1 MVNSIGSQNQL
12 VKIWTNQK
20 CHEDQDQIAREV
32 PVALVY
38 NDISHVVMMA
48 TPTDLEAFAIGFSL
62 SEKIIK
68 SVGEVYSIE
77 VSEGDL
83 GIEISL
89 KVSNRSFE
97 KLKERRRNS
106 IGRTGCGVCGVE
118 SLKQI
123 ELAHAPVLAN
133 CELSHAAIDAATRL
147 MENYQPL
154 QSATGAV
161 HGAAWCD
168 EGGNILKL
176 LEDVGRHNA
185 LDKLI
190 GNLALEEKLTQQELN
205 MGFALVSSRASY
217 EMVQKVASVNISVL
231 VAVSAPTNLAIN
243 LANKADL
250 TLVGFA
256 RDGRHICYTNAK
268 RLKSA

>member
-12 VKIWTNQK
+12 VEIWTNQK

-77 VSEGDL
+77 VSESDL

-106 IGRTGCGVCGVE
+106 IGRTGCGC
-118 SLKQI
+118 
-123 ELAHAPVLAN
+123 
-133 CELSHAAIDAATRL
+133 
-147 MENYQPL
+147 
-154 QSATGAV
+154 
-161 HGAAWCD
+161 
-168 EGGNILKL
+168 L
-176 LEDVGRHNA
+176 LY
-185 LDKLI
+185 
-190 GNLALEEKLTQQELN
+190 T
-205 MGFALVSSRASY
+205 SPS
-217 EMVQKVASVNISVL
+217 
-231 VAVSAPTNLAIN
+231 P
-243 LANKADL
+243 
-250 TLVGFA
+250 
-256 RDGRHICYTNAK
+256 RD
-268 RLKSA
+268 S